1 MFHNST
7 MKYFFTNCILIWVS
21 CSSFSLVY
29 AQSDQFKVVLD
40 PGHGGR
46 DPGNVQNGYYEKNI
60 TLSISKK
67 IQTLLSKEPDV
78 AVYLTRDKDVAID
91 LYARGPFANK
101 IGADV
106 FVSIHCDAHD
116 SNAYGAGTFV
126 LGLHRADKNL
136 NVVKRENAVIY
147 REEGYTENYSKFNS
161 DAIGVSVIQEE
172 NLNQSIQLA
181 YKVQNSLVKK
191 ASRRDR
197 KVKQAG
203 FVVLYGTIMPSV
215 LIEVGFLSNP
225 NEGAFLN
232 SSEGQYKIA
241 EAIAAA
247 LVAYKNEFFMNTVSF
262 EVPSKESSTYYQI
275 QLAASDR
282 KLFEN
287 DPFFKGLKPIYRDEG
302 SGVIRY
308 FYGRT
313 NSSQTAQELLNL
325 ARNKGF
331 KDAFIAETNE

>member
-1 MFHNST
+1 M
-7 MKYFFTNCILIWVS
+7 S
-21 CSSFSLVY
+21 CSSFYAVH
-29 AQSDQFKVVLD
+29 AQSDKFKVVLD

-46 DPGNVQNGYYEKNI
+46 DPGNIHNGYYEKNI

-67 IQTLLSKEPDV
+67 VKTLLNEEADI
-78 AVYLTRDKDVAID
+78 AVYLTRDKDVGVD
-91 LYARGPFANK
+91 LYNRGPIANK

-116 SNAYGAGTFV
+116 SNAHGAGTFV

-136 NVVKRENAVIY
+136 NVAKRENAVIY

-172 NLNQSIQLA
+172 NLNQSIRLA
-181 YKVQNSLVKK
+181 YKLQNGLVKK
-191 ASRRDR
+191 AGRRDR
-197 KVKQAG
+197 QVKQAG

-225 NEGAFLN
+225 KEAVFLN
-232 SSEGQYKIA
+232 SSGGQHKVA
-241 EAIAAA
+241 EAIATA
-247 LVAYKNEFFMNTVSF
+247 LIEYKNEFFMNSVAF
-262 EVPSKESSTYYQI
+262 EALPKEPSIYYHV
-275 QLAASDR
+275 QLAASDK
-282 KLFEN
+282 KLLEN

-302 SGVIRY
+302 SVVIRY

-313 NSSQTAQELLNL
+313 SSSHTAQELLKQ
-325 ARNKGF
+325 AHNKGF
-331 KDAFIAETNE
+331 KDAFIAETNN